1 MTGSTFQGAHL
12 RWPFSRHQKPFIVR
26 VVEPASYEPHA
37 HTELFNAALTAM
49 IERPRETLDPYASA
63 VPMPGPRQ
71 FDLITFPEAFIDGE
85 TLCRALES
93 FQLCGPSGCVHTGL
107 RARANDAKRHLFSL
121 DEVKA
126 LKAALEQTVP
136 AARGDL
142 AAFSAW
148 LAEQDPRDGFN
159 LGCLFLNDANGQTR
173 ICLHPKLVR
182 SKFETNPFR
191 EDSLCEANLLT
202 LVTLEP
208 RQKQFGT
215 ITLQPLICSDALTL
229 ETDSGREA
237 PMPAVNRFADCL
249 GERPPDHVDV
259 VSIATCTPQPVVA
272 LSEKTEARIWHE
284 RFRTSFIAAARE
296 PSCARH
302 HYAAIVLANF
312 QGIEAKPAG
321 LSGVFLPVPAD
332 PVDLGPGVTV
342 SLWGRPSKD
351 EPDNRWSRAGE
362 AGLKDWQARGFVAG
376 LKPDAESAARIFG
389 FAIHR
394 LPREASPWER
404 QAPLGQLEI
413 RESIRTSD
421 GVLTFRPQG
430 ASHE

>member
-1 MTGSTFQGAHL
+1 M
-12 RWPFSRHQKPFIVR
+12 R
-26 VVEPASYEPHA
+26 VVEPQTYEPKA

-63 VPMPGPRQ
+63 AFMPEPRQ

-107 RARANDAKRHLFSL
+107 RARADEGKRHLFRLEEVRSL
-121 DEVKA
+121 KT
-126 LKAALEQTVP
+126 ALEAAVP
-136 AARGDL
+136 AAREDL
-142 AAFSAW
+142 TAFTTW

-159 LGCLFLNDANGQTR
+159 LGCLFLNDAQGRTR

-182 SKFETNPFR
+182 SKFETSPFR

-229 ETDSGREA
+229 ETDSGRDA
-237 PMPAVNRFADCL
+237 PMPAVGRFADCL
-249 GERPPDHVDV
+249 GEAPPDHVDV
-259 VSIATCTPQPVVA
+259 VSVATCTPQPVIA

-296 PSCARH
+296 PSCSRH
-302 HYAAIVLANF
+302 HFAAIVLANF
-312 QGIEAKPAG
+312 QGIGTKPAG

-362 AGLKDWQARGFVAG
+362 AGLKDWQARGFLAS
-376 LKPDAESAARIFG
+376 LKPDGQNAARIFG
-389 FAIHR
+389 FAIQR

-404 QAPLGQLEI
+404 PAPLGQLEI
-413 RESIRTSD
+413 RESVRLSD
-421 GVLTFRPQG
+421 GVLTFRRQG
-430 ASHE
+430 ASYG